1 MTSLS
6 KPKLKK
12 SLSLILTLGMYIAVT
27 VTLATQT
34 NTVFGQNMR
43 RNETGGNFTTAKL
56 LQMAREQI

>member
-6 KPKLKK
+6 NPKLKK

-27 VTLATQT
+27 VTLATQM

-43 RNETGGNFTTAKL
+43 RYETGGNFTTAKL
-56 LQMAREQI
+56 LQMAREQV

>member
-1 MTSLS
+1 M
-6 KPKLKK
+6 
-12 SLSLILTLGMYIAVT
+12 ILTLGMYIAVT